1 MAVTVTIVEKFVI
14 GDRKAV
20 VADVL
25 FDASYPAGGEA
36 VTAAN
41 FGFDLEIT
49 HIVGNIARDPDTHDK
64 AFALDFDEAN
74 SKLIL
79 FASDD
84 NNAADSPLLELSG
97 LSTPITDGSAYTAR
111 VVALGK

>member
-1 MAVTVTIVEKFVI
+1 MGVTVTVIDKYSI
-14 GDRKAV
+14 GDRYEV
-20 VADVL
+20 IADVT
-25 FDASYPAGGEA
+25 FDSTYPAGGEA

-41 FGFDLEIT
+41 FGLDLEIK
-49 HIVGNIARDPDTHDK
+49 HIACGLARDPDTHDK
-64 AFALDFDEAN
+64 AFSVDFDSAA

-97 LSTPITDGSAYTAR
+97 LSTPITDASAYTAR
-111 VVALGK
+111 VVVKGR